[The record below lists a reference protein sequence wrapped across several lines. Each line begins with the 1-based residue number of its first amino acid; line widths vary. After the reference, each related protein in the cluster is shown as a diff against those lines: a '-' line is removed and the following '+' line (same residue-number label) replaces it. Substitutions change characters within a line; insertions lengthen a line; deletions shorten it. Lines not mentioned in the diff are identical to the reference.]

1 MKQANLNGFPEIK
14 EAFETEGRAYLVLEE
29 LGNNID
35 SLRLKCGGRLGL
47 KTVLMVGLQVLDR
60 LEYLHKSE
68 LLHGDVKPSN
78 FMVGKH
84 KLKHK
89 IYLSDF

>member
-1 MKQANLNGFPEIK
+1 MV
-14 EAFETEGRAYLVLEE
+14 YEE
-29 LGNNID
+29 LGDNVD

-47 KTVLMVGLQVLDR
+47 KTVLMVALQTLDR

-78 FMVGKH
+78 FLLGKN

-89 IYLSDF
+89 IYLSDFEFSSLYIKNGKHIAEEIR